1 MNTNA
6 LEVFTH
12 DIKRDLEEMI
22 ACVEDVIKMEDTV
35 KTLENQI
42 SATTDETVKK
52 QLQSVLDAANK
63 AKTYLEDKMQKSFE
77 AGISN
82 TQGYLDKAN
91 TAMTTIGNRS
101 ARVELVGN
109 RLSSQQSSF
118 EELTSDNDD
127 VDITETAVR
136 LSSVGMTYEAALMA
150 TGKISQTTLLNYI

>member
-1 MNTNA
+1 
-6 LEVFTH
+6 
-12 DIKRDLEEMI
+12 MI

-35 KTLENQI
+35 KTLESQI
-42 SATTDETVKK
+42 AATTDETVKK

-77 AGISN
+77 SGISK
-82 TQGYLDKAN
+82 TQGYLDRAN

-127 VDITETAVR
+127 VDITETAVK
-136 LSSVGMTYEAALMA
+136 LSSVEMTYEAALMA
-150 TGKISQTTLLNYI
+150 TGKITQTTLLNYI